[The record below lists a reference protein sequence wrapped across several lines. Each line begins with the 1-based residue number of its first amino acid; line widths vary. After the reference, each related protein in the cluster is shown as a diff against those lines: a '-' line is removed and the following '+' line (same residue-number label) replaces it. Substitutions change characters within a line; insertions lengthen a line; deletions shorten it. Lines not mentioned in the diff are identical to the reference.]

1 MHNCT
6 YMIFTS
12 CLKTQAGK
20 FETSWCST
28 ALCRGTPADL
38 HISLS
43 EFSVWYLSSKTK
55 SIHHNLFSCS
65 HQKIKER
72 KKSQNTLIQQNW
84 FLFCVISPDKFVGII
99 TTFNLHDSLHSII
112 HLQVLVLFPTFH
124 DSPVLVLFPAF
135 HDSPVLVLFPAFHD
149 SPVLVLFPAF
159 HDSPVLVLFPA
170 FHDSPVLVLF
180 PAFHDSPVLVLF
192 PAFHDSPVLVLF
204 PTFHDLNSN
213 LSLSF
218 VPSLPSMIQRATC
231 PPHLYECASQ
241 HCHPGNAGSVWN
253 DQTSEASLKPNKKDL
268 VLPLGDQIY

>member
-1 MHNCT
+1 MLFISQGLKLRLRCT
-6 YMIFTS
+6 IVHIWFSHHALKHKQENLKLVGVQQHYAEVHLRTYTFPSQSSQFDTS
-12 CLKTQAGK
+12 AAKQ
-20 FETSWCST
+20 SPST
-28 ALCRGTPADL
+28 TICFLA
-38 HISLS
+38 HIR
-43 EFSVWYLSSKTK
+43 
-55 SIHHNLFSCS
+55 
-65 HQKIKER
+65 R
-72 KKSQNTLIQQNW
+72 KKEEKTSQNTLIQQNW
-84 FLFCVISPDKFVGII
+84 FLFCVISPDKFVGIR

-112 HLQVLVLFPTFH
+112 HLQ
-124 DSPVLVLFPAF
+124 
-135 HDSPVLVLFPAFHD
+135 
-149 SPVLVLFPAF
+149 VLVLFPAF

-204 PTFHDLNSN
+204 PTFHNSPVLVLFPTFCDLNSN

-241 HCHPGNAGSVWN
+241 HCHPGNAGSVWS